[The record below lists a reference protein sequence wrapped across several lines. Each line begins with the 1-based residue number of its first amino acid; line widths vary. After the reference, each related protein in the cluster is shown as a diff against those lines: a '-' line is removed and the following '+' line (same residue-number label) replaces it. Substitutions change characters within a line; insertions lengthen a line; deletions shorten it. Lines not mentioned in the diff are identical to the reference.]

1 MSKSRGNTI
10 ALGDTE
16 DRTAALLRRAK
27 TDSERTI
34 TYDPDRRPEIAN
46 LLLIAAL
53 CTARNPVEIA
63 DELGGRGAAALK
75 QLVTEAVNEELR
87 PLRQRRRE
95 LATDPG
101 YLRQVL
107 SEGNARANHIADHTL
122 QRVREVMDM
131 VY

>member
-1 MSKSRGNTI
+1 M
-10 ALGDTE
+10 
-16 DRTAALLRRAK
+16 
-27 TDSERTI
+27 
-34 TYDPDRRPEIAN
+34 
-46 LLLIAAL
+46 LIAAL